1 MLLRRNQERNEG
13 KEVGNEKEKGD
24 EVMSKPFKN
33 LIDNMSPERR
43 KKVELRTNELLLEME
58 IRELRKAL
66 NMTQE
71 ELAAAL
77 KMKQSAISRIEHQS
91 DMFISTLRT
100 ILEAM
105 GATLKIVASFPE
117 GDVQI
122 NQFGEVRKGKIST
135 PV

>member
-1 MLLRRNQERNEG
+1 
-13 KEVGNEKEKGD
+13 
-24 EVMSKPFKN
+24 MSKPFKN
-33 LIDNMSPERR
+33 LVDNMPPERR
-43 KKVELRTNELLLEME
+43 KKIELHTKELLLEME
-58 IRELRKAL
+58 ISEIRKAL
-66 NMTQE
+66 DMTQE
-71 ELAAAL
+71 ELAVTL
-77 KMKQSAISRIEHQS
+77 DMKQSAISRIEHQS

-122 NQFGEVRKGKIST
+122 NQFEEIRKGKISK